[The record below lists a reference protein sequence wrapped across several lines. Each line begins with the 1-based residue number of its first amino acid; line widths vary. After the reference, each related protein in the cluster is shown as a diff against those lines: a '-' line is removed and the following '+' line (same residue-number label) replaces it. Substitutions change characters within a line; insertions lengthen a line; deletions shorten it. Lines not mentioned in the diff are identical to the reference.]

1 MDNRIPVNRV
11 ETALNGWRSREERF
25 SRLFSFD
32 LSSNRA
38 LMKEKLSYYDRIA
51 TTYKGTRDMDER
63 LALKLLRQER
73 NHMEKRLYPH
83 IMVRLL
89 RRLVVVPIRERIA
102 VKQDSLRMEENRQA
116 LDRQVQRAG
125 FTGLSEK
132 IGENMNQG
140 QQQFSIPVSRYINE
154 KERLDYR
161 LSFVK
166 DHSGTYRFDGYKADL
181 HNENRPDEKRQQYF
195 GMENGR
201 GVNTTEA
208 YNLLSGR
215 SVQKE
220 GRWLQLDFNDRDA
233 LGNFRVKEFHAGY
246 GYNIDQVLQQLPLK
260 ELLNQGE
267 ADRLRDALKHGERQS
282 VTFTKDGHERRYY
295 IEANPQH
302 KSVNVYDEH
311 SRKITL
317 NTALGNKTMEAV
329 RVAQKESERQQQG
342 QAKRNGMR
350 VM

>member
-195 GMENGR
+195 DMENGG
-201 GVNTTEA
+201 GVNTMEA

-260 ELLNQGE
+260 ELLNKGE
-267 ADRLRDALKHGERQS
+267 ADRLRDALRHGERQS

>member
-1 MDNRIPVNRV
+1 MDNHIPVNRV

-25 SRLFSFD
+25 SKLFSFD

-38 LMKEKLSYYDRIA
+38 LMKEKLRHYDRIA
-51 TTYKGTRDMDER
+51 STYKGTRDMNER

-73 NHMEKRLYPH
+73 NHIERRLYPH
-83 IMVRLL
+83 LAIRLL

-102 VKQDSLRMEENRQA
+102 VKRDNHQTEENGQV
-116 LDRQVQRAG
+116 LKQQVQRAG
-125 FTGLSEK
+125 FTGLSAK
-132 IGENMNQG
+132 IGENMKQG

-154 KERLDYR
+154 RERMDYS

-166 DHSGTYRFDGYKADL
+166 DHSGMYRFDGYRATL
-181 HNENRPDEKRQQYF
+181 HNAGRPDEKRQQYF
-195 GMENGR
+195 GMGNGQ
-201 GVNTTEA
+201 GLKTMEA

-215 SVQKE
+215 SIQKE

-233 LGNFRVKEFHAGY
+233 QGNFRIKEFHAGY

-260 ELLNQGE
+260 ELLSKGE
-267 ADRLRDALKHGERQS
+267 ADKLHDALKKGDRLS
-282 VTFTKDGHERRYY
+282 VTFTKDGNEQRYY
-295 IEANPQH
+295 IEANPQF
-302 KSVNVYDEH
+302 KSVNIYDEH

-329 RVAQKESERQQQG
+329 KAAHKEGERQQQG
-342 QAKRNGMR
+342 QAKKNGMR

>member
-1 MDNRIPVNRV
+1 
-11 ETALNGWRSREERF
+11 
-25 SRLFSFD
+25 
-32 LSSNRA
+32 
-38 LMKEKLSYYDRIA
+38 
-51 TTYKGTRDMDER
+51 
-63 LALKLLRQER
+63 
-73 NHMEKRLYPH
+73 
-83 IMVRLL
+83 
-89 RRLVVVPIRERIA
+89 
-102 VKQDSLRMEENRQA
+102 
-116 LDRQVQRAG
+116 G